1 MMSWFYGNLSTGLTS
16 SFIGGAVVMFWAFR
30 YRYDLWARWNYI
42 LAAAFDAGFNF
53 NMLLIFLC
61 FGAGKVI
68 SMPNWWG
75 NDADSSE
82 RCFALPDDS

>member
-1 MMSWFYGNLSTGLTS
+1 
-16 SFIGGAVVMFWAFR
+16 
-30 YRYDLWARWNYI
+30 
-42 LAAAFDAGFNF
+42 
-53 NMLLIFLC
+53 MLLIFLF

-82 RCFALPDDS
+82 KCYALDDS